1 MIFRAITALTI
12 IAFVLMTAS
21 CDDDSTPAD
30 NNPADVMIQG
40 VVTDANGIGLEGV
53 ALHIIYEIDTSSV
66 SPAESPLTI
75 RRSSAVLDSVELS
88 SFELIPG
95 DNEVTVSWYTASE
108 TNCDYFDIQRNDEI
122 VARIDATNL
131 ATESHYTWTDQGVYN
146 DTTYTYELV
155 SADLDGGRQTLA
167 SASAM
172 PSSEHAVVTEYALHQ
187 NFPNPVQ
194 DTTSIALDLPEAN
207 FVTLKIFQPDET
219 EIATLISGNWETG
232 RYSVSYYTGDLA
244 NGFYEYHMTAGASF
258 SANRTM
264 LKNTTDYT
272 ALRSVP
278 GNADADGNGHF
289 EFDMSTGDSTALY
302 DTSDRYLGS
311 ILLQRATIVALAPGY
326 EPADTTISLSRGMHH
341 TLTFV
346 LTEQ

>member
-1 MIFRAITALTI
+1 MIFRAIMALTF
-12 IAFVLMTAS
+12 IAFMLMAAS
-21 CDDDSTPAD
+21 CDNDSTPAD

-53 ALHIIYEIDTSSV
+53 ALRIIYEIDTSSV

-95 DNEVTVSWYTASE
+95 DNEVMVFWSTASE
-108 TNCDYFDIQRNDEI
+108 TNCDRFEI
-122 VARIDATNL
+122 LRDGAVIVHILASNSATGQ
-131 ATESHYTWTDQGVYN
+131 HYAYTDQNVYN

-155 SADLDGGRQTLA
+155 SADLDGGRQILA
-167 SASAM
+167 SGTAIPHSWYGL
-172 PSSEHAVVTEYALHQ
+172 PTEYVLYQ
-187 NFPNPVQ
+187 NYPNPVQ
-194 DTTSIALDLPEAN
+194 NLTHINIALPESDV
-207 FVTLKIFQPDET
+207 VTLKIYRTDGT
-219 EIATLISGNWETG
+219 EAAILISGTLPTG
-232 RYSVSYYTGDLA
+232 YFEANFNAAALA
-244 NGFYEYHMTAGASF
+244 NGFYEYRMTAGTSF
-258 SANRTM
+258 SAHRTM
-264 LKNTTDYT
+264 LKNTTDFT
-272 ALRSVP
+272 ALLSAP
-278 GNADADGNGHF
+278 GNADSDNNGHF

-326 EPADTTISLSRGMHH
+326 EPADTTILLSESMNH

-346 LTEQ
+346 LNAQ